1 MPTVL
6 THPVI
11 PLALGL
17 GLGKHVIPRPLM
29 AAGMAAAVLPDLDVI
44 AFRFGITYA
53 SGFGHRGF
61 SHSLFF
67 AVCVAL
73 IGACVFRCYRTG
85 FARAFAFLFLSIVS
99 HGVLDSFTNGGS
111 GIAFLWPWSMD
122 RFYAPVQFIEVS
134 PLRLERLFSARGI
147 TVLLS
152 ELVWVWTPF
161 ALVGLGLAAG
171 SRAPKHAVCEQE
183 SHG

>member
-6 THPVI
+6 THTVV

-17 GLGKHVIPRPLM
+17 GLGKDVIPRPLM

-44 AFRFGITYA
+44 AFRFGVTYA

-67 AVCVAL
+67 AVLVAL
-73 IGACVFRCYRTG
+73 IGACVFRYYRTG

-134 PLRLERLFSARGI
+134 PLRLERVFSSRGI

-152 ELVWVWTPF
+152 ELVWVWTPL
-161 ALVGLGLAAG
+161 ALVGLGLAVC
-171 SRAPKHAVCEQE
+171 SRAAKHAVCEQE
-183 SHG
+183 STG